1 MGIKFPFATF
11 AKSSSRRAW
20 VVKNANDDSKRNSK
34 ELQPK
39 IDDALGRAERERVRE
54 KGRERGRKRWEECQ
68 CTGCTVRKAILASK
82 EIHFGDFILR
92 RVFKYYILEIVSLP
106 T

>member
-39 IDDALGRAERERVRE
+39 IDDALGRAERERKRD
-54 KGRERGRKRWEECQ
+54 RERKSERERE
-68 CTGCTVRKAILASK
+68 
-82 EIHFGDFILR
+82 
-92 RVFKYYILEIVSLP
+92 
-106 T
+106 

>member
-39 IDDALGRAERERVRE
+39 IDDAPGRAERERKRD
-54 KGRERGRKRWEECQ
+54 RERKSEREREREGEEEVGRMPMY
-68 CTGCTVRKAILASK
+68 
-82 EIHFGDFILR
+82 
-92 RVFKYYILEIVSLP
+92 RVYGTESDSRV
-106 T
+106 

>member
-39 IDDALGRAERERVRE
+39 IDDALGRAERERKRD
-54 KGRERGRKRWEECQ
+54 RERKSERETEREGKEEVGRMPMYRVYGTE
-68 CTGCTVRKAILASK
+68 S
-82 EIHFGDFILR
+82 DF
-92 RVFKYYILEIVSLP
+92 RV
-106 T
+106 